1 MGTESENLKT
11 SELKEDLKTLTNEM
25 LLVIQRYESL
35 TGDLL
40 TRLERMTKRAMQ
52 AEYQNKLV
60 ESLLSSGAV
69 LGEMEYHKIMN
80 AGGKNVIN

>member
-1 MGTESENLKT
+1 MATESENLKT
-11 SELKEDLKTLTNEM
+11 SKIKEDFKSLTNEM
-25 LLVIQRYESL
+25 LLIIQRYETMTNEL
-35 TGDLL
+35 IK
-40 TRLERMTKRAMQ
+40 RLEKMTNRALQ

-80 AGGKNVIN
+80 AGGKNVFN